1 MVRYDEFRTYVVA
14 DIPGL
19 VEGASDGKGL
29 GHRFLRHIER
39 CRMLIHLVELTSE
52 DEDIGA
58 GLVEKYE
65 TIRRELE
72 IYSPTLSDKLE
83 IVVLSKTDV
92 MPEEKIDKIE
102 LEFKKATGLDELFRI
117 SSVSGNGINRLVT
130 KTGLLVEQIKK
141 TAL

>member
-1 MVRYDEFRTYVVA
+1 VVRYDEFKTYVVA

-39 CRMLIHLVELTSE
+39 CRMLIHLVELTPE
-52 DEDIGA
+52 NDDINA
-58 GLVEKYE
+58 GLVQKYE
-65 TIRRELE
+65 TIRKELA
-72 IYSPTLSDKLE
+72 IYSPTLSDKSE

-92 MPEEKIDKIE
+92 MPEEKIDEIV
-102 LEFKKATGLDELFRI
+102 LEFKKAIGIDKVFSI
-117 SSVSGNGINRLVT
+117 SSVSGKGINLLVT
-130 KTGLLVEQIKK
+130 KTGLLLEQIKK